1 MGETVEMID
10 LHAHILPD
18 LDDGAETVEEA
29 LEMCRVSYKDGTK
42 TIVATPHILPGIYEN
57 DRSTIL
63 SKLQELNEAIKKF
76 GVESSEFRVKNF
88 DSTTQRPKDPTHAMT
103 QRPNDLITQLPSDS
117 MTKLKILPGADV
129 HFTADVLHRCKRKE
143 ILTVNDNGKYL
154 MIEFAFQGIPYQA
167 EEVLFQLIAAGIVP
181 IITHPERNLE
191 IGQRPQRYLRMIQM
205 GCLGQVTAMSLT
217 GGFGPAVKKVAG
229 KLLTKRLL
237 HIIASDAHSID
248 RRPPILSAAVGV
260 AEKMVGKE
268 EAYKMVTDYPQAV
281 LDGKKPNVPE
291 PLSP

>member
-1 MGETVEMID
+1 MID

-42 TIVATPHILPGIYEN
+42 TMVATPHILPGIYEN

-63 SKLQELNEAIKKF
+63 SKLHELNEALIH
-76 GVESSEFRVKNF
+76 SELSLVV
-88 DSTTQRPKDPTHAMT
+88 
-103 QRPNDLITQLPSDS
+103 
-117 MTKLKILPGADV
+117 LPGADV
-129 HFTADVLHRCKRKE
+129 HFSLDMLQLCENGE
-143 ILTVNDNGKYL
+143 IVTVNDNGRYL
-154 MIEFAFQGIPYQA
+154 MVEFDFQGIPYHA
-167 EEVLFQLIAAGIVP
+167 EDVLFQMIMHGIIP

-191 IGQRPQRYLRMIQM
+191 IARSPNRYYEIIKM

-217 GGFGPAVKKVAG
+217 GGFGPAIKKVAG

-248 RRPPILSAAVGV
+248 RRPPILSTALRAT
-260 AEKMVGKE
+260 EKMVGKE
-268 EAYKMVTDYPQAV
+268 EARKMVTEYPQAIIE
-281 LDGKKPNVPE
+281 GRKPNVPD
-291 PLSP
+291 PSPI

>member
-88 DSTTQRPKDPTHAMT
+88 DSTTQRP
-103 QRPNDLITQLPSDS
+103 NDLITQLPNDS

-129 HFTADVLHRCKRKE
+129 HFSSDILQRLEKKE
-143 ILTVNDNGKYL
+143 IVTVNDQGRYL
-154 MIEFAFQGIPYQA
+154 MVEFAFQGIPYQA
-167 EEVLFQLIAAGIVP
+167 EEVLFQLLTKGIIP
-181 IITHPERNLE
+181 IISHPERNME
-191 IGQRPQRYLRMIQM
+191 IGQRPQRYYEMIRM

-217 GGFGPAVKKVAG
+217 GEFGPGVRRIAQ
-229 KLLTKRLL
+229 KLLTNRLI
-237 HIIASDAHSID
+237 HIIASDAHSTD
-248 RRPPILSAAVGV
+248 GRPPILSAAMKA
-260 AEKMVGKE
+260 AEKIVGKE

>member
-1 MGETVEMID
+1 MGKTVEMID

-88 DSTTQRPKDPTHAMT
+88 DSTTQRH
-103 QRPNDLITQLPSDS
+103 LDS
-117 MTKLKILPGADV
+117 KAKLKILPGADV
-129 HFTADVLHRCKRKE
+129 HFTADILHRCERKE

-268 EAYKMVTDYPQAV
+268 EAYKMVTDYPQAI
-281 LDGKKPNVPE
+281 LEGKKPNVPE
-291 PLSP
+291 PVIP

>member
-1 MGETVEMID
+1 MGEIEMID

-42 TIVATPHILPGIYEN
+42 TMVATPHILPGIYEN

-63 SKLQELNEAIKKF
+63 SKLHELNEALIH
-76 GVESSEFRVKNF
+76 SELSLVV
-88 DSTTQRPKDPTHAMT
+88 
-103 QRPNDLITQLPSDS
+103 
-117 MTKLKILPGADV
+117 LPGADV
-129 HFTADVLHRCKRKE
+129 HFSLDMLQLCENGE
-143 ILTVNDNGKYL
+143 IVTVNDNGRYL
-154 MIEFAFQGIPYQA
+154 MVEFDFQGIPYHA
-167 EEVLFQLIAAGIVP
+167 EDVLFQMIMHGIIP

-191 IGQRPQRYLRMIQM
+191 IARSPNRYYEIIKM

-248 RRPPILSAAVGV
+248 RRPPILSTALRAT
-260 AEKMVGKE
+260 EKMVGKE
-268 EAYKMVTDYPQAV
+268 EARKMVTEYPQAIIE
-281 LDGKKPNVPE
+281 GRKPNVPD
-291 PLSP
+291 PSPI

>member
-76 GVESSEFRVKNF
+76 GVESSELRVKNF
-88 DSTTQRPKDPTHAMT
+88 DSTTQRP
-103 QRPNDLITQLPSDS
+103 NDLITQLPNDS

-191 IGQRPQRYLRMIQM
+191 IGQRPQRYYEMIRM

-217 GGFGPAVKKVAG
+217 GEFGSGVRRIAK